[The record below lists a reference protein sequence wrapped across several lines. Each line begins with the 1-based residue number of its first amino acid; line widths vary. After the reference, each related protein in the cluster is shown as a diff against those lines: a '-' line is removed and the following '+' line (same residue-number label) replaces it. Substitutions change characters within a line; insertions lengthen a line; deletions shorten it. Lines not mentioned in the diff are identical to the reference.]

1 VSRTEFL
8 EELFQRKIP
17 ALQMT
22 LEELRVELRRV
33 SSDRDRVAMPERN
46 RPETD
51 VEALARRGDEIYDRD
66 ILPKLRPEDRGKI
79 VAVDTETGDYELAPD
94 ELTAAHG
101 LRARRPDAQIWFR
114 RVGSRYLHRFG
125 HRRWSAA

>member
-1 VSRTEFL
+1 
-8 EELFQRKIP
+8 
-17 ALQMT
+17 MNDT
-22 LEELRVELRRV
+22 LIHHHE
-33 SSDRDRVAMPERN
+33 
-46 RPETD
+46 

-66 ILPKLRPEDRGKI
+66 VFPKLRPEDKGKI
-79 VAVDTETGDYELAPD
+79 VAIDVKTGDYELATD

-125 HRRWSAA
+125 HRRWTAA

>member
-1 VSRTEFL
+1 VSDPLTPRHE
-8 EELFQRKIP
+8 
-17 ALQMT
+17 
-22 LEELRVELRRV
+22 
-33 SSDRDRVAMPERN
+33 
-46 RPETD
+46 

-66 ILPKLRPEDRGKI
+66 ILPKLRPEDKGKI
-79 VAVDTETGDYELAPD
+79 VAIDTKTGDYEFAPD

-125 HRRWSAA
+125 HRRWPAA